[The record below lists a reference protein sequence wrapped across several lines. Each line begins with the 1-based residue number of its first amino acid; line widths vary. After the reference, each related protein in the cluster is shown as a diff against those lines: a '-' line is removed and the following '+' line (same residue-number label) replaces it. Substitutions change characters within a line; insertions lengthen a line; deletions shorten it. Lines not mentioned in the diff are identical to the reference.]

1 MASAAEM
8 TVSATEFKAKCL
20 DLMNK
25 VHAGE
30 LRRLRVTKR
39 GKPLVVIQSD
49 DAGALMVEPWTF
61 ESTIGCMKGWPR
73 PVPADHDWEKPLYS
87 DAELDGFLQD
97 TADQIEGNRQRS
109 AA

>member
-1 MASAAEM
+1 
-8 TVSATEFKAKCL
+8 
-20 DLMNK
+20 
-25 VHAGE
+25 
-30 LRRLRVTKR
+30 
-39 GKPLVVIQSD
+39 
-49 DAGALMVEPWTF
+49 
-61 ESTIGCMKGWPR
+61 MKGWPR